1 MVIVMPLLLF
11 IYLYISRF
19 SRFSRFTGLVKHPC
33 LRVTCGRSSG
43 SSVHPPQ
50 VCEVK

>member
-11 IYLYISRF
+11 IYLHIP
-19 SRFSRFTGLVKHPC
+19 RFSRFTGLVKHPC